1 LTLAMIL
8 RSSIVLR
15 HVPTME
21 QCIEVENSQSFL
33 RCPLGFANGP
43 GDGRLDGRDI
53 KDAGGA
59 SITLILRFA
68 IAGFGGT
75 IVILRPWVILEKPDR
90 DVY

>member
-1 LTLAMIL
+1 
-8 RSSIVLR
+8 
-15 HVPTME
+15 ME

-59 SITLILRFA
+59 SITSIISRV

-75 IVILRPWVILEKPDR
+75 IVILRPWVIREKSDR
-90 DVY
+90 DVYHSLHSPMYT